1 MKKRCYKI
9 KGNSTRDFL
18 FPTIYYVIIHLDG
31 MLNGVL
37 VQLDKIKV
45 LVMKI
50 ILIKKKK
57 HHIHLVSVGQNG
69 LRNLFEETSQV

>member
-50 ILIKKKK
+50 ILIKKKN
-57 HHIHLVSVGQNG
+57 IIS
-69 LRNLFEETSQV
+69 T